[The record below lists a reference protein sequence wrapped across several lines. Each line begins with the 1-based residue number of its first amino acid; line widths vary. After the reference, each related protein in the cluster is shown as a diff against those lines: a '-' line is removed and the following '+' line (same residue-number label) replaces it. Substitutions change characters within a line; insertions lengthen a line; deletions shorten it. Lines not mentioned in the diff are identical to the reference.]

1 MMNNQVDAFLEY
13 LNYFENIVPAFF
25 SVFSIF
31 CLSTVYL
38 DQIKI
43 NLDYAHEIRS
53 LVKDQEVYNG
63 VQTGVDTKLAT
74 VSSFLSNS

>member
-13 LNYFENIVPAFF
+13 LNYFENIVPAF

-43 NLDYAHEIRS
+43 NLDYAHEICS